1 VVDLQNAA
9 LLLRQSRIAGAEA
22 RQQQT
27 RCEDRSSGRLHR
39 SLSLS
44 VGEASECY
52 HDQPAELCSGDRGRR
67 LKLMM
72 PEIEAKRLRLTA
84 VERELARL
92 GVRHEL
98 AMSAFKFDEARQLQQ
113 RIAVLE
119 HERAELVA
127 ALPVPAPPPSAVPAP
142 VTVQRRRPVRRRRPL
157 RR

>member
-1 VVDLQNAA
+1 
-9 LLLRQSRIAGAEA
+9 
-22 RQQQT
+22 
-27 RCEDRSSGRLHR
+27 
-39 SLSLS
+39 
-44 VGEASECY
+44 
-52 HDQPAELCSGDRGRR
+52 
-67 LKLMM
+67 MM
-72 PEIEAKRLRLTA
+72 LEIEAKRLRLTA

-92 GVRHEL
+92 GVRREL